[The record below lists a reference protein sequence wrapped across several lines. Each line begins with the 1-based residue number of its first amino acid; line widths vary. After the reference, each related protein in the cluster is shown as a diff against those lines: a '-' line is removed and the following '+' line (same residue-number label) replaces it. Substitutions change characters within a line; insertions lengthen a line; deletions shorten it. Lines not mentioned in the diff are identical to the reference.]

1 MTLQVTQNQ
10 NIFNDKDG
18 MPLDGGFIYVGELNK
33 NPETSPI
40 AIYWDIALTQP
51 ASNPVPTM
59 NGYPSRQGAISK
71 IYTSSPFSLT
81 IRNKRGELI
90 AYYAD
95 GISAP
100 DQQII
105 DLSKPSGSSLI
116 GYDDITAQDVFDSIR
131 PIEDYP
137 QLRTYTGR
145 AKSVRIT
152 ENLHEGIFSS
162 DPYDFISIDDGG
174 TIIVDAAGRRW
185 RRRFSGPVH
194 SAWFEGIDPT
204 GRLYSTDAMQ
214 KAINAAVASS
224 GVLQMYTGQYKLG
237 NYMLSGA
244 GGNGYKGGCLI
255 LGGPVQLPDTAVV
268 FLQTDLA
275 IPVLD
280 VDAINTGL
288 DGLMFKVWGGD
299 IAGDGGVPI
308 TVLSTTTNT
317 ITLSADPW
325 PGQSPILW
333 TPETVHTSTD
343 GTAFPTLMQFSV
355 MGSWYASG
363 ATKNGDGTVTL
374 TGVKG
379 ANGTPNSQIA
389 NLAGYAM
396 ESFISLPHLTA
407 GDGENRGVVKHSI
420 RENQMFSH
428 LWFTQVENA
437 FVYTEFGSGGG
448 PGVGVGNTGF
458 MDNVVLDLG
467 KSLIWAPKDI
477 NGLQATN
484 VQAFGVTRYTF
495 HAPYGVVRSVNL
507 ATFKQYVGRVVR
519 AQGLSAFTFNGNE
532 VNGYDGTGYSDYA
545 FNIGSEG
552 IEGSTIVG
560 CAMGR
565 ARYPV
570 IQVSGDIKNSAIGA
584 NSFRSNGDGGTNQA
598 AIVAN
603 DIIGSNLMGN
613 AFGRLHSSW
622 QYSIQLTSP
631 TATLSGTSLDPD
643 LFDRVAS
650 TPVLNGWR
658 AAAFNSGWSASD
670 VAVQFSRSANVVR
683 LRGTFKGSGGSSV
696 LTLPL
701 GYRPSS
707 NIRVVLPFD
716 SASGRTL
723 CTIAPDG
730 NLYVSDA
737 ISNWCDLSSIS
748 FIS

>member
-1 MTLQVTQNQ
+1 MANTKPLASQVKYKTETVYSALDRVETDVKNL
-10 NIFNDKDG
+10 FNDTLK
-18 MPLDGGFIYVGELNK
+18 LDGYTQLRAYSGEA
-33 NPETSPI
+33 THV
-40 AIYWDIALTQP
+40 DI
-51 ASNPVPTM
+51 
-59 NGYPSRQGAISK
+59 
-71 IYTSSPFSLT
+71 
-81 IRNKRGELI
+81 
-90 AYYAD
+90 
-95 GISAP
+95 
-100 DQQII
+100 
-105 DLSKPSGSSLI
+105 
-116 GYDDITAQDVFDSIR
+116 
-131 PIEDYP
+131 IED
-137 QLRTYTGR
+137 
-145 AKSVRIT
+145 K
-152 ENLHEGIFSS
+152 
-162 DPYDFISIDDGG
+162 FIGTFARLSPMSIKTDDGG
-174 TIIVDAAGRRW
+174 VTIEGTYKWGRL
-185 RRRFSGPVH
+185 FSGAVH
-194 SAWFEGIDPT
+194 SAWFEGMDPT
-204 GRLYSTDAMQ
+204 GRSYSTDAMQ
-214 KAINAAVASS
+214 RAIDAAVASS

-237 NYMLSGA
+237 NYTLSSS
-244 GGNGYKGGCLI
+244 GGNSYKGGCLI

-280 VDAINTGL
+280 VDGINTGL

-325 PGQSPILW
+325 PGRSPILW

-363 ATKNGDGTVTL
+363 ATNNGNGTVTL

-389 NLAGYAM
+389 NLVGRSM

-407 GDGENRGVVKHSI
+407 GDGENRGMIKHSI
-420 RENQMFSH
+420 RENQRFSR

-437 FVYTEFGSGGG
+437 FVYTKFGSGGG
-448 PGVGVGNTGF
+448 PGVGVGNAGF
-458 MDNVVLDLG
+458 MENVVLDLG

-495 HAPYGVVRSVNL
+495 HAPYGVARSVNL

-519 AQGLSAFTFNGNE
+519 AQGISAFTFNGNE
-532 VNGYDGTGYSDYA
+532 VNGYNGTGYSDYA
-545 FNIGSEG
+545 FNIGSYG

-560 CAMGR
+560 NALGR

-570 IQVSGDIKNSAIGA
+570 IQASGDIKNSVIGS

-631 TATLSGTSLDPD
+631 TATLDGTSLDPD
-643 LFDRVAS
+643 LFNRVAS
-650 TPVLNGWR
+650 TPILNGWSPITM
-658 AAAFNSGWSASD
+658 NSGWTAAD
-670 VAVQFSRSANVVR
+670 VPPEFSKLQNVVR
-683 LRGTFKGSGGSSV
+683 IRGTIKGSGWGPA
-696 LTLPL
+696 LTLPS
-701 GYRPSS
+701 GFRPTT
-707 NIRVVLPFD
+707 NIRFVLPFD
-716 SASGRTL
+716 NGTSRTL
-723 CTIAPDG
+723 GTLTPSGKLYLSDG
-730 NLYVSDA
+730 VTT
-737 ISNWCDLSSIS
+737 WCDLSAIT
-748 FIS
+748 FIV